1 LSSRPGTSRSSAVR
15 SVLLVVTLGCIAAP
29 APASASASK
38 VGSCVIRA
46 YTSCPSADLRSA
58 DLSGADLRNA
68 NLQHAD
74 LRHANLR
81 GANLTS
87 AKLGYAKLD
96 GADASSAT
104 LTGANLAY
112 ASFHGGN
119 LQGARLDHVAAIETN
134 LSSVLMQHASAR
146 EASFSKASLDG
157 SQLDGADLTGASLVR
172 SSSARATNFAGA
184 TLHGTSLQNLDARGA
199 NFHGAHL
206 KLAYFRYANVEHATF
221 GHAHFEKTD
230 MLWARASGATFYP
243 SNFDSDDG
251 PDGAV
256 QGIYERVRAH
266 LNGAGDGV
274 GFCGGRSDHSAISS
288 DDPHGYCTATA
299 VHGGS
304 HGFFHSTPRASGWT
318 WQVDHGVRHV
328 TVHGTDNVE
337 LSGTVSSNWGA
348 FYVTSVRGILTG
360 HTGHRAV
367 GHPGGPLA
375 VNLEKKI
382 YHQNLVVRQSGYV
395 MVIHGWLPRK
405 PCEAH
410 PGLCG

>member
-1 LSSRPGTSRSSAVR
+1 VSA
-15 SVLLVVTLGCIAAP
+15 P
-29 APASASASK
+29 PASAAVSK
-38 VGSCVIRA
+38 VGSCPIRA
-46 YTSCPSADLRSA
+46 YTSCPSADLRGA
-58 DLSGADLRNA
+58 DLSGADLRHA

-96 GADASSAT
+96 GADANSAT
-104 LTGANLAY
+104 LTGANVAY
-112 ASFHGGN
+112 ASFHGGS
-119 LQGARLDHVAAIETN
+119 LQSARLDEVTAIETN
-134 LSSVLMQHASAR
+134 LSSVLMQHMSAR
-146 EASFSKASLDG
+146 NATFSKASLNG

-172 SSSARATNFAGA
+172 SSTARATNFAGA
-184 TLHGTSLQNLDARGA
+184 TLHGASLQGLDARGA
-199 NFHGAHL
+199 NFHGANL
-206 KLAYFRYANVEHATF
+206 KLAHFRYANVEHASF
-221 GHAHFEKTD
+221 AHAHFEKTD
-230 MLWARASGATFYP
+230 MLWARASGATIYP

-256 QGIYERVRAH
+256 HGIYERVRAH

-274 GFCGGRSDHSAISS
+274 GFCGGRSDRSATNS

-299 VHGGS
+299 VQGGS
-304 HGFFHSTPRASGWT
+304 HGFFHSVARASGWT
-318 WQVDHGVRHV
+318 WQVDQHGVRHV
-328 TVHGTDNVE
+328 TVHGTDNVQ
-337 LSGTVSSNWGA
+337 LSGTMSSNWGA
-348 FYVTSVRGILTG
+348 FHVNSVQGILTG

-382 YHQNLVVRQSGYV
+382 YHQNLAVRQTGYV

-405 PCEAH
+405 PCEAN